1 MKNIC
6 IFVRSTIKALFAS
19 VIGWTLN
26 IITFAALWISVT
38 FQAFPIW
45 TWIIVLIINI
55 FIAMFL
61 AWKEE
66 KIRADKFQ
74 SELLVIK
81 ENIPVYTVQ
90 ISDIKRYS
98 IESLIDASSHK
109 LTSIKQALENTKK
122 STETTSL
129 SSHRANNAVGGL
141 LAKIE
146 HMQKNLPSLVS
157 SLGYESEGDK
167 LKRLRRYH
175 KELQQHENTLKPL
188 YQVSLSLESTRYD
201 KNVEIEIASTDT
213 YSMIVED
220 DYETEGIPTTSA
232 PDPSHTYLAL
242 PNYGQHIGSLSGKY
256 YLQSYAENNKAF
268 SELAYINA
276 SHPTD
281 IFNST
286 YYIKSDQDKV
296 NLVVKIHSTK
306 LTGAQTLIVPLD
318 LVGVPVIKIQSDD

>member
-1 MKNIC
+1 
-6 IFVRSTIKALFAS
+6 
-19 VIGWTLN
+19 
-26 IITFAALWISVT
+26 
-38 FQAFPIW
+38 
-45 TWIIVLIINI
+45 
-55 FIAMFL
+55 MFL
-61 AWKEE
+61 AWREE

-74 SELLVIK
+74 SELLVLK
-81 ENIPVYTVQ
+81 ESTPVYAVQ

-98 IESLIDASSHK
+98 IESIIDASSYNI
-109 LTSIKQALENTKK
+109 TSIKQALENTKK
-122 STETTSL
+122 PTETISL
-129 SSHRANNAVGGL
+129 SSHGANSAVDGL

-146 HMQKNLPSLVS
+146 HMGKNLPSLLS
-157 SLGYESEGDK
+157 SFGYESEEDK
-167 LKRLRRYH
+167 LKRLSH
-175 KELQQHENTLKPL
+175 HQIELQQHENTLKHL

-201 KNVEIEIASTDT
+201 ENVEIEIASSDT

-232 PDPSHTYLAL
+232 PDPNHDYLAL
-242 PNYGQHIGSLSGKY
+242 PNYSQHVQSISGKY

-276 SHPTD
+276 SHPTN

-296 NLVVKIHSTK
+296 NLLIKIHSTK

-318 LVGVPVIKIQSDD
+318 LVGVPVIKIEPPK